1 MLLVFA
7 RLAHADTSQPTESSV
22 RVRFHGEVSLF
33 SGQLT
38 NPAAVF
44 PEDATNFVI
53 GVRWALG
60 ARLELPGGLA
70 VRAGATVEAFEAGMA
85 AGAYGLE
92 LQIDHPITP
101 ALRLGGRAAV
111 ANSNG
116 AGCAEC
122 GDGILMMLG
131 PRLRFGAAIAGADLV
146 AVTNGYGDAYG
157 WQATAGITGRPAK
170 YVLAA
175 SAIGGALVGIVG
187 LIAMSQASWY

>member
-1 MLLVFA
+1 MLLVIA
-7 RLAHADTSQPTESSV
+7 RLAHADASQPTESSV

-38 NPAAVF
+38 NPAPVS

-53 GVRWALG
+53 GARWVLG

-70 VRAGATVEAFEAGMA
+70 VRAGATVEAFEAGST

-92 LQIDHPITP
+92 LQIDQPITP

-111 ANSNG
+111 ANSDSG
-116 AGCAEC
+116 GCAEC

-131 PRLRFGAAIAGADLV
+131 PRVRLGPAIAGADFV
-146 AVTNGYGDAYG
+146 AVTGDYGDAYG

-170 YVLAA
+170 YALAA
-175 SAIGGALVGIVG
+175 SAIGGAVVGILG
-187 LIAMSQASWY
+187 LVAMSQAPWH